1 MTGARNR
8 PSGLLESAAMLA
20 RFLRRAA
27 WILYAGFVAA
37 VVVAASYLAFNLF
50 VRSGVTA
57 VPEVEGLMLATA
69 EARLKERALIM
80 DREAGERYH
89 DDVPAGYVLR
99 QSPAPGSLVKRG
111 GRVSVS
117 VSLGPQVVA
126 VPDLDGAALP
136 AAQVTLAA
144 AGLTVGRTVGIYS
157 HDSQPGTVV
166 DQSPKPG
173 ARAGSAATVD
183 LFVSSGDPSSVFVM
197 PDLVYR
203 DYEQVRRFF
212 ERRGFRLGSVKFE
225 SYEGIGAGVVLR
237 QFPLAGHPL
246 SRREVISL
254 VVASG
259 DDVET

>member
-1 MTGARNR
+1 
-8 PSGLLESAAMLA
+8 MLA
-20 RFLRRAA
+20 RFLRRGA
-27 WILYAGFVAA
+27 WFLYAGFVAL
-37 VVVAASYLAFNLF
+37 VFVAASYLAFNLF

-57 VPEVEGLMLATA
+57 VPDVKGLKLATA
-69 EARLKERALIM
+69 QARLRERALVM
-80 DREAGERYH
+80 DREAGERY
-89 DDVPAGYVLR
+89 DDEVPAGHVLR

-111 GRVSVS
+111 GRVEVA

-126 VPDLDGAALP
+126 VPDLGGAALP

-144 AGLTVGRTVGIYS
+144 AGLSIGRAISIYS
-157 HDSQPGTVV
+157 PGSQPGTVV

-173 ARAGSAATVD
+173 SRAGSAGTVD
-183 LFVSSGDPSSVFVM
+183 LFLSGGDPAAVFVM

-225 SYEGIGAGVVLR
+225 SYEGIRAGVVLR

-259 DDVET
+259 DDVNV

>member
-1 MTGARNR
+1 
-8 PSGLLESAAMLA
+8 MLA

-27 WILYAGFVAA
+27 WVLYAGFVA
-37 VVVAASYLAFNLF
+37 VVFVAASYLAFNLF
-50 VRSGVTA
+50 VRSGVTP
-57 VPEVEGLMLATA
+57 VPEVEGLTLATA
-69 EARLKERALIM
+69 QARLRERALVM
-80 DREAGERYH
+80 DREAGERY
-89 DDVPAGYVLR
+89 DDEVPAGHVLR
-99 QSPAPGSLVKRG
+99 QSPASGSLVKRG
-111 GRVSVS
+111 GKVEVA

-144 AGLTVGRTVGIYS
+144 AGLTIGRTVGIYS
-157 HDSQPGTVV
+157 PDSQPGTVV

-173 ARAGSAATVD
+173 ARAGSAAAVD
-183 LFVSSGDPSSVFVM
+183 LFLSSGDPSAVFVM

-203 DYEQVRRFF
+203 DYEKVRSFF

-225 SYEGIGAGVVLR
+225 SYEGIRGGVVLR

-254 VVASG
+254 VVASD
-259 DDVET
+259 DDVEI